1 MSRSGKRI
9 RGVRRLAVLA
19 AVALLL
25 FSGQPDGAAV
35 FSPAEDGAQ
44 PPAEVSAPLPRGA
57 EPESKPLNAEKTG
70 PGIMPEASIQTDT
83 VSENVADTA
92 EFLPE
97 PWSADVPVSA
107 AVEDTYFETAAFLG
121 DSRTEGF
128 RLYSGLDFGSY
139 YYAVGATVESV
150 FTKPVETAA
159 GEMPLLDAMA
169 EGMFDKI
176 YVMLGVNELGWK
188 GTELFCSQ
196 YAALIDRLRQD
207 HPDAEIVLQSIL
219 PVGLRQEEKGTYVN
233 NRRIEEYNEVIR
245 LLAAE
250 KACWYLELG
259 PTVSDETGFLRED
272 WSYDGVHLNGRGCR
286 AWLEELRIHP
296 VPPGAE

>member
-9 RGVRRLAVLA
+9 RSVRRLAVLA

-35 FSPAEDGAQ
+35 YSPAEDGAQ
-44 PPAEVSAPLPRGA
+44 PLTEVSAELPCAVAERAPLQTK
-57 EPESKPLNAEKTG
+57 ETG
-70 PGIMPEASIQTDT
+70 TGIMPEEHVPEEAASE
-83 VSENVADTA
+83 SGAETA
-92 EFLPE
+92 EFLPA
-97 PWSADVPVSA
+97 PWNAAVPESE

-150 FTKPVETAA
+150 FTKAVETAA

-169 EGMFDKI
+169 EGTFDKI
-176 YVMLGVNELGWK
+176 YVMLGINELGWK
-188 GTELFCSQ
+188 GTELFYGQ

-219 PVGLRQEEKGTYVN
+219 PVGLRQEEKGGYVN

-250 KACWYLELG
+250 KACWHLELG
-259 PTVSDETGFLRED
+259 PVVSDETGLLRED
-272 WSYDGVHLNGRGCR
+272 WSYDGVHLNGKGCR
-286 AWLEELRIHP
+286 AWLEELRTHP